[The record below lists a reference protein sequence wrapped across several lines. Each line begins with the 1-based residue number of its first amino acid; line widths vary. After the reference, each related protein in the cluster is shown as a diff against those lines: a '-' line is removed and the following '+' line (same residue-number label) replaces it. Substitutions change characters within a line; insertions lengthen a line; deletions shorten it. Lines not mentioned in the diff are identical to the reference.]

1 MSIKPL
7 SGKTVLVTRP
17 AEQAGELAGRI
28 AEAGGRA
35 LLFPAIELCDVE
47 DEAPFFALVDRLEEF
62 DFAVFIS
69 PNAVARAMKR
79 ILGRRALPAGLRMVA
94 VGGGSVRALAGH
106 GIRGVIAPQG
116 RYDSEALLELAEL
129 SDPRGKRVVI
139 FRGQGGRELL
149 GETLSARG
157 AHVEYAEC
165 YRRCRPATD
174 PAPLLEA
181 WRRQELHAVTATS
194 SESLRNLFH
203 MVGQGRDALC
213 GTPLFV
219 PHPRIAQSAHELRMK
234 TVIVTGPGDAGLL
247 TGLTAYFGPRAG
259 T

>member
-1 MSIKPL
+1 MSAKPL
-7 SGKTVLVTRP
+7 AGKTILVTRP
-17 AEQAGELAGRI
+17 AEQAHALAGLI

-35 LLFPAIELCDVE
+35 LLFPAIELRDVE
-47 DEAPFFALVDRLEEF
+47 DETPFLALVDRLDEF

-79 ILGRRALPAGLRMVA
+79 ILERRALPARLHWVA

-106 GIRGVIAPQG
+106 GIGGVIAPQG

-129 SDPRGKRVVI
+129 SDPRGQRIVI

-157 AHVEYAEC
+157 ARVEYAEC
-165 YRRCRPATD
+165 YRRCRPASD
-174 PAPLLEA
+174 AKPLLEA
-181 WRRQELHAVTATS
+181 WRCNELHAATVTS
-194 SESLRNLFH
+194 SEALRNLFH
-203 MVGQGRDALC
+203 MVGEGRDALSV
-213 GTPLFV
+213 TPLFV
-219 PHPRIAQSAHELRMK
+219 PHPRIAQAAREFHAR
-234 TVIVTGPGDAGLL
+234 TVVLTGPGDAGLL

-259 T
+259 A

>member
-1 MSIKPL
+1 MSAKPL
-7 SGKTVLVTRP
+7 AGKTVLVTRP
-17 AEQAGELAGRI
+17 AEQARGLAGLI

-35 LLFPAIELCDVE
+35 LLFPAIELREVA
-47 DEAPFFALVDRLEEF
+47 DEAPFLALVDRLDEF

-79 ILGRRALPAGLRMVA
+79 ILERRALPPRLQWVA

-106 GIRGVIAPQG
+106 GISGVIAPQG

-129 SDPRGKRVVI
+129 SDPRGKRIVI

-157 AHVEYAEC
+157 ARVEYAEC
-165 YRRCRPATD
+165 YRRCRPASD

-181 WRRQELHAVTATS
+181 WRRKDLHAVTVTS
-194 SESLRNLFH
+194 SEALRNLFH
-203 MVGQGRDALC
+203 MLGEGRDALSA
-213 GTPLFV
+213 TPLFV
-219 PHPRIAQSAHELRMK
+219 PHPRIAQAAREFQAK

-259 T
+259 N